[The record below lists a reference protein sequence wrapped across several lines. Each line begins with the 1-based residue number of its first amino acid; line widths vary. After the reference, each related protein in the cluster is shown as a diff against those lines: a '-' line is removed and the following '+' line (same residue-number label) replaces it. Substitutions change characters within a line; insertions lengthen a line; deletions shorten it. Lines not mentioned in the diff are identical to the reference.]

1 MTDIGQLA
9 KTLNTTEDRVWVR
22 AAGLR
27 LLPTCG
33 RCGGCGRYSFNGS
46 HSICYGCNGKGQRTP
61 RPDEFPAILADA
73 EACRTDGRFDRY
85 MQFLQASRVIK
96 RATDTVMAA
105 WKTTGI
111 SGAYDWRSSF
121 KSSPTYNV
129 RDEAMAG
136 VNALM
141 CGAYEVV
148 SKAAN
153 ALNPSA
159 PTYQDDVIALAAMVD
174 EALDTIKQ
182 GENVM
187 HALKAQWAD

>member
-1 MTDIGQLA
+1 MTNIAQLA
-9 KTLNTTEDRVWVR
+9 KVLETTEDRVWVR

-27 LLPTCG
+27 LLPVCG
-33 RCGGCGRYSFNGS
+33 RCGGCGRHSFNGS
-46 HSICYGCNGKGQRTP
+46 HSICYGCGGKGQRAA
-61 RPDEFPAILADA
+61 RHDELPAILADA
-73 EACRTDGRFDRY
+73 EACRTDGRLERY

-105 WKTTGI
+105 WKATGI
-111 SGAYDWRSSF
+111 SDAYDWRSAF

-129 RDEAMAG
+129 QDEAMAG
-136 VNALM
+136 VNAGM

-153 ALNPSA
+153 ALNPIA
-159 PTYQDDVIALAAMVD
+159 PAYQDDVIALAAMVG

-182 GENVM
+182 GEAVM
-187 HALKAQWAD
+187 HALKAQWTK